1 MVDRTRRTVTHWLG
15 LVGIVLALLLLLP
28 RGADARAALDA
39 DEPVIEIVIS
49 KATQTMAVYLDG
61 ALEEQFVISTGS
73 RRQPTP
79 SGRFWPTRMHLM
91 AYAPK
96 YENAPMPHSIFFTR
110 DGHAI
115 HATGHLAEL
124 GQPASHGCVRLTP
137 EAAAWLYALVKQHG
151 MQRTVIRVF

>member
-1 MVDRTRRTVTHWLG
+1 MLDRTRRAVTHWLG
-15 LVGIVLALLLLLP
+15 LASIVFVLLLP
-28 RGADARAALDA
+28 RTAEARVSLEADA
-39 DEPVIEIVIS
+39 PVVEIVIS
-49 KATQTMAVYLDG
+49 KAMQTMAVYVDG
-61 ALEEQFVISTGS
+61 ALLEEFIVSTGS

-79 SGRFWPTRMHLM
+79 SGRFRPTRMHLM

-96 YENAPMPHSIFFTR
+96 YDYAPMPHAIFFTR

-124 GQPASHGCVRLTP
+124 GRPASHGCVRLTP

-151 MQRTVIRVF
+151 MQRTIIHVF